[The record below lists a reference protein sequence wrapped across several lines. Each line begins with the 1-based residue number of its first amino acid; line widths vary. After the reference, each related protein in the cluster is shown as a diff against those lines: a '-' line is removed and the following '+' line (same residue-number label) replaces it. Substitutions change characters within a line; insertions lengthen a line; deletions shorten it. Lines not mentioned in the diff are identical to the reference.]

1 MQIAIIGTRTPS
13 KLDYEFVKL
22 LCAHLATLQ
31 HLVRTGGAVGI
42 DAAAIAGVNM
52 ADHRYVWIYEPWP
65 HFADG
70 VASELNTRIRLRP
83 EWLETV
89 GKYHPNPYAL
99 SPGGRKLMARNFGII
114 AWPNRVDLVIACP
127 GGTGGTWQGIRIAQD
142 LGVPVRLVNTLH
154 GKRAVIEMLEDWA
167 QSTGRTS
174 PYLAKLARLAG
185 SSEGEEVLEPDTAGH
200 DWEIP
205 F

>member
-1 MQIAIIGTRTPS
+1 APAAMRRCRRPFRRTDPRPQGDPCPCGLTILRGGKRMHIAVIGTRTPS

-52 ADHRYVWIYEPWP
+52 VDHDYVWIYEPWP

-70 VASELNTRIRLRP
+70 VASELNARIRLRP

-99 SPGGRKLMARNFGII
+99 SSGGRKLMARNYGII
-114 AWPNRVDLVIACP
+114 AWPNRVDLVIA
-127 GGTGGTWQGIRIAQD
+127 RSEERR
-142 LGVPVRLVNTLH
+142 V
-154 GKRAVIEMLEDWA
+154 GK
-167 QSTGRTS
+167 
-174 PYLAKLARLAG
+174 
-185 SSEGEEVLEPDTAGH
+185 EGAA
-200 DWEIP
+200 
-205 F
+205 

>member
-1 MQIAIIGTRTPS
+1 MQIAILGTRTPS
-13 KLDYEFVKL
+13 KLDYDFVKF
-22 LCAHLATLQ
+22 LCAHLAKLQ

-70 VASELNTRIRLRP
+70 VASELNTRIRLQP

-89 GKYHPNPYAL
+89 GKYHPDPYAL
-99 SPGGRKLMARNFGII
+99 SSGGRKLMARNYGII
-114 AWPNRVDLVIACP
+114 TWPNRVDLVIACP
-127 GGTGGTWQGIRIAQD
+127 GGTGGTWQGIRIARD
-142 LGVPVRLVNTLH
+142 LGVPVRLVHSTP
-154 GKRAVIEMLEDWA
+154 GKRVVVGMLEDWTRD
-167 QSTGRTS
+167 TGRTS

-185 SSEGEEVLEPDTAGH
+185 SSEGEGVSEPLDT
-200 DWEIP
+200 IL
-205 F
+205 